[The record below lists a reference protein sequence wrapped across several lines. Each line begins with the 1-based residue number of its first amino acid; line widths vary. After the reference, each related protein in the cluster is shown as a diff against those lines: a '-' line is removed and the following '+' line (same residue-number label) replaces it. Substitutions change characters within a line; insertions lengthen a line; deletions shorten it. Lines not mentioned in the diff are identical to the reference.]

1 MKLDDDFFEPNQI
14 NDIQMKPGKAA
25 QSDIQEGYFIC
36 THAYM
41 CIKMIVN
48 IVDY

>member
-14 NDIQMKPGKAA
+14 NDIQMKSGKAA
-25 QSDIQEGYFIC
+25 QCDIYFIC